1 MPRRSSDNTRQRR
14 PDRRYRR
21 LLPTV
26 MTAAVI
32 ATGALPSASSA
43 SPRTDL
49 SLKPTSGGWAL
60 VTPAGKVAYQ
70 ASGARARERC
80 LRRAVALGALRLR

>member
-1 MPRRSSDNTRQRR
+1 
-14 PDRRYRR
+14 
-21 LLPTV
+21 

-32 ATGALPSASSA
+32 ATGGLPSASSA
-43 SPRTDL
+43 APRTDL
-49 SLKPTSGGWAL
+49 SLKPTSSGWAL
-60 VTPAGKVAYQ
+60 VTAAGKVAYQ

>member
-1 MPRRSSDNTRQRR
+1 
-14 PDRRYRR
+14 
-21 LLPTV
+21 

-43 SPRTDL
+43 SPPTDL
-49 SLKPTSGGWAL
+49 SLKPTAGGWAL